1 MSENRKGFLIVIGC
15 SMAIFWP
22 GALIFGYPGVMAPF
36 WQSMFHIGSG
46 TLGNVIFFVLIAVGV
61 FMFLAG
67 YGQERYGTKAM
78 IAIGVFT
85 CSISAVIAGY
95 AAGVI
100 WLYAWAFIIGASSSF
115 IYTPALTI
123 VQRLYPHKRGFV
135 SGIVNLTF
143 GLSAAIMSPL
153 FGYMLNSMGYLTMNL
168 IVAAASLITGLVA
181 IYIARAPDVMHM
193 PAPALIPITANPSS
207 GLNTVSGAQPSLT
220 VQESI
225 RTRSFW
231 LLWGIWAMQGAATIS
246 MVILS
251 TSYGLSKGFAL
262 ESAILILMSFNIANG
277 AGRLISGYLSD
288 IIGRNLTMS
297 IFFLAAGGAYFM
309 LPFSSN
315 LIVCSI
321 LAAFVGLSHGTLFT
335 VSAPLVYDCF
345 GFKHFGAIFGLIFT
359 AYGFI
364 SGLLG
369 PSLSGY
375 LLDATGGDF
384 FIVFLYLGVFCV
396 LSGAGIRLV
405 APPATTEALTALSL

>member
-1 MSENRKGFLIVIGC
+1 MQGAGKMYENRNGILIVFGC

-36 WQSMFHIGSG
+36 WQNMFHIGSG
-46 TLGNVIFFVLIAVGV
+46 TVGNVIFFVLIAVGI

-85 CSISAVIAGY
+85 CSLSAVIAGY
-95 AAGVI
+95 ATGII

-123 VQRLYPHKRGFV
+123 VQRLYPHRRGFV

-153 FGYMLNSMGYLTMNL
+153 FGYMLNSMGYLIMNL
-168 IVAAASLITGLVA
+168 VVAALSLITGIVA
-181 IYIARAPDVMHM
+181 IYIAKASD
-193 PAPALIPITANPSS
+193 AIPIPVPVTANPPS
-207 GLNTVSGAQPSLT
+207 GLNAISTHGPQLSLT

-231 LLWGIWAMQGAATIS
+231 ILWGIWAMQGAATIS

-262 ESAILILMSFNIANG
+262 GSAVLILMAFNIANG
-277 AGRLISGYLSD
+277 VGRLISGYLSD
-288 IIGRNLTMS
+288 IIGRNTTMS
-297 IFFLAAGGAYFM
+297 IFFLAAGGAYFV
-309 LPFSSN
+309 LPYSSN
-315 LIVCSI
+315 LALCSI

-375 LLDATGGDF
+375 LLDITGGDF

-396 LSGAGIRLV
+396 LSGIGIRLV
-405 APPATTEALTALSL
+405 APAHHS